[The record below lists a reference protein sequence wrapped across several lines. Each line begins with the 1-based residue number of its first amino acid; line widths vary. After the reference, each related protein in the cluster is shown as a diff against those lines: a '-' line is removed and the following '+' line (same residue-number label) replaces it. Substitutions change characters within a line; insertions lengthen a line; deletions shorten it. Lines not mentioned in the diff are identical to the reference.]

1 MKIQILL
8 SQPLWFLNISITPIM
23 DSQNDRE
30 NACRQH
36 FPVIVAGAVVI
47 VVVIFAEE
55 TVRRS
60 KCKAGANLS
69 EESVK
74 SVTKNQRIVMN
85 SPTPRCNGC

>member
-1 MKIQILL
+1 MNNNLTDPDLCPGMEYIMKIQMLL
-8 SQPLWFLNISITPIM
+8 SQPLWFLNISITPIV

-60 KCKAGANLS
+60 KCKAAANLS
-69 EESVK
+69 EE
-74 SVTKNQRIVMN
+74 
-85 SPTPRCNGC
+85 

>member
-36 FPVIVAGAVVI
+36 FPVIAAGAVVI

-60 KCKAGANLS
+60 KCKAAANLS
-69 EESVK
+69 EE
-74 SVTKNQRIVMN
+74 
-85 SPTPRCNGC
+85 